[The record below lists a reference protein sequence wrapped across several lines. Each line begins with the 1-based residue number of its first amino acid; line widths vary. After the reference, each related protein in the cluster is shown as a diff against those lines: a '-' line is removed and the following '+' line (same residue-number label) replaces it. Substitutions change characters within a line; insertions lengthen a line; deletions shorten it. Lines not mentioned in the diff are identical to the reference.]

1 MRFGFSGR
9 SCGSVRDSWRFL
21 DRAPPRVAAAGHGPS
36 FSYGAEGNAADP
48 PREKHH
54 GTLVSPS
61 GRAGPGWGDTW
72 AARGEHHEHQIGACA
87 MMLMMLTGRPQ
98 RWLPHCVAEQ
108 LLVIYFPGGFEAEM
122 QGSGDGGGARAPPAP
137 APAPID

>member
-21 DRAPPRVAAAGHGPS
+21 DRAPPRVAAAGHDPS

-54 GTLVSPS
+54 GTLFLH
-61 GRAGPGWGDTW
+61 R
-72 AARGEHHEHQIGACA
+72 AARDLVGA
-87 MMLMMLTGRPQ
+87 TPGR
-98 RWLPHCVAEQ
+98 HAASIMSTK
-108 LLVIYFPGGFEAEM
+108 LV
-122 QGSGDGGGARAPPAP
+122 RAQ
-137 APAPID
+137 